1 MSQGRAWAGTVAAVL
16 TLVVSLAV
24 AGASVWWADDLAAP
38 FSDAPPTS
46 WAAGVAAKDLAVL
59 PAAAGGSAPMPSA
72 AAVAATLQPL
82 FTDPA
87 LGSNVT
93 AHVVDVATGQVLAGR
108 GSDTPTIPASTIKL
122 VTAAAALAALGPT
135 HQFVT
140 RALAGAGPGEVVLVG
155 GGDVTLSAGTAGTYP
170 DAASLPDLAEQ
181 VKKALGGTAPTKLTY
196 DPSIFGAPP
205 SGPWDPDILT
215 NGVVAPIT
223 GLMTDGGRADPKARG
238 QARRVSDPA
247 ATAAAQF
254 AGLLGIPAGGVIA
267 GNAPSGAKEL
277 GAVPSMPLSRQ
288 VEIML
293 TESDNVIAEALARHV
308 AIKRGKPATF
318 VGGAEAQQE
327 QIAALGFAPAELS
340 LADGSGL
347 ARADKVS
354 PSLLVDLVAL
364 AAKPDRADLRA
375 VHSGLPVAA
384 YNGTLVNRFKKSNAG
399 GAAAGVVRVKTGTLR
414 SVSSV
419 AGVVF
424 TAEGRELAV
433 AVLADNV
440 PVGGTLPAQDALDR
454 ILAALAA
461 CGCR

>member
-1 MSQGRAWAGTVAAVL
+1 MSQGRAWAGTVAAAL
-16 TLVVSLAV
+16 ALVVCVAV
-24 AGASVWWADDLAAP
+24 AGVAVWRADDLAAP
-38 FSDAPPTS
+38 FVGGPPTTWS
-46 WAAGVAAKDLAVL
+46 AGVPSKDLAVL
-59 PAAAGGSAPMPSA
+59 PAAAGPAAPMPTPAGVA
-72 AAVAATLQPL
+72 AAIQQPL
-82 FTDPA
+82 RDPA

-93 AHVVDVATGQVLAGR
+93 AHVVDVLTGQVLAGQ
-108 GSDTPTIPASTIKL
+108 GADTPTIPASTIKL
-122 VTAAAALAALGPT
+122 VTASAALSVLGPT

-140 RALAGAGPGEVVLVG
+140 RAVAGAGPGEVVLVG
-155 GGDVTLSAGTAGTYP
+155 GGDVTLSSAATGTYP
-170 DAASLPDLAEQ
+170 DAANLPDLAEQ
-181 VKKALGGTAPTKLTY
+181 VKKSLGGTAPTKLTY
-196 DPSIFGAPP
+196 DASIFGAPQ

-238 QARRVSDPA
+238 QTRRVADPA
-247 ATAAAQF
+247 QTAAGAF
-254 AGLLGIPAGGVIA
+254 AVLLGLSAGSVA
-267 GNAPSGAKEL
+267 VGNAPSGAKEL
-277 GAVPSMPLSRQ
+277 GLVKSMPLSRQ
-288 VEIML
+288 VELMI

-327 QIAALGFAPAELS
+327 QIASLGFAPAELS

-384 YNGTLVNRFKKSNAG
+384 YNGTLATRFRKANAG

-424 TAEGRELAV
+424 TADGRELAV

-440 PVGGTLPAQDALDR
+440 PIGGTQQAQDALDR
-454 ILAALAA
+454 ILAILAA

>member
-1 MSQGRAWAGTVAAVL
+1 MSQGRAWAGTVAAAL
-16 TLVVSLAV
+16 TLVVSVVV

-38 FSDAPPTS
+38 FVDGPPTT
-46 WAAGVAAKDLAVL
+46 WGAAVAAKDLAVL
-59 PAAAGGSAPMPSA
+59 PAAAGASAPMPSA
-72 AAVAATLQPL
+72 AGVASAINALL
-82 FTDPA
+82 GDPA

-122 VTAAAALAALGPT
+122 VTAAASLAALGPN

-155 GGDVTLSAGTAGTYP
+155 GGDVTLAAGTSGTYP
-170 DAASLPDLAEQ
+170 DAANLPALAEQ
-181 VKKALGGTAPTKLTY
+181 VKKALGGTAPTKLSY

-223 GLMTDGGRADPKARG
+223 GLMTDGGRADPKVRG
-238 QARRVSDPA
+238 QARRVTDPA
-247 ATAAAQF
+247 GTAAAAF
-254 AGLLGIPAGGVIA
+254 ATLLGIPAGGVIA
-267 GNAPSGAKEL
+267 GNAPAGAKEL
-277 GAVPSMPLSRQ
+277 GSVKSMPLSRQ

-327 QIAALGFAPAELS
+327 QIAELGFPGELS

-364 AAKPDRADLRA
+364 AAKPDRAGLRA
-375 VHSGLPVAA
+375 VHTGLPVAA
-384 YNGTLVNRFKKSNAG
+384 YSGTLVNRFKKANAG

-424 TAEGRELAV
+424 TADGRELAV

-440 PVGGTLPAQDALDR
+440 PIGGTGPAQDALDR

>member
-16 TLVVSLAV
+16 TLVVSVAL
-24 AGASVWWADDLAAP
+24 AGASVWFADDLAAP
-38 FSDAPPTS
+38 FVDGPPSS
-46 WAAGVAAKDLAVL
+46 WNRGVAAKDLAVL
-59 PAAAGGSAPMPSA
+59 PAAPGASAPMPTA
-72 AAVAATLQPL
+72 AGVQAAIQNLL
-82 FTDPA
+82 RDPA

-93 AHVVDVATGQVLAGR
+93 AHVVDVATGQVLAGQ

-122 VTAAAALAALGPT
+122 VTASSALSALGPN

-140 RALAGAGPGEVVLVG
+140 RVVAGAGPGEVVLVG
-155 GGDVTLSAGTAGTYP
+155 GGDPTLAGANTGTYP
-170 DAASLPDLAEQ
+170 DAARLPDLAEQ
-181 VKKALGGTAPTKLTY
+181 VKSALGGTKPTKVSY

-223 GLMTDGGRADPKARG
+223 GLMTDGGRADPKVRG
-238 QARRVSDPA
+238 QGKRVTDPA
-247 ATAAAQF
+247 ATAAGQF
-254 AGLLGIPAGGVIA
+254 AALLGVPAGGVIA
-267 GNAPSGAKEL
+267 ASAPQGAKEL
-277 GAVPSMPLSRQ
+277 GAVKSMPLSRM

-293 TESDNVIAEALARHV
+293 TESDNVIAESLARHV

-318 VGGAEAQQE
+318 EGGAQAQQE
-327 QIAALGFAPAELS
+327 QIASLGFAPAELS

-354 PSLLVDLVAL
+354 PSLLADLVAL
-364 AAKPDRADLRA
+364 SAKPDRSDLRPI
-375 VHSGLPVAA
+375 HSGLPVAA
-384 YNGTLVNRFKKSNAG
+384 YSGTLAARFKKSTAG
-399 GAAAGVVRVKTGTLR
+399 GAAAGEVRVKTGTLR

-419 AGVVF
+419 AGVVY
-424 TAEGRELAV
+424 TVDGRELAV
-433 AVLADNV
+433 AVLADEV

-461 CGCR
+461 CGCK